1 MITTENQYSSYPLQL
16 ALTYSVLG
24 HSGKSRTVEIGP
36 EVVSFLS
43 DANLGA
49 GTPIELKVD
58 WPSTQDE
65 DQPLELILS
74 GWIADAVGEV
84 KTVQVL
90 RHEFRTRLSVRA

>member
-1 MITTENQYSSYPLQL
+1 MITTASPYIAYPLQL
-16 ALTYSVLG
+16 ALTYSVRG

-58 WPSTQDE
+58 WPSAQDE
-65 DQPLELILS
+65 EPLELILS
-74 GWIADAVGEV
+74 GRIADATGRV

-90 RHEFRTRLSVRA
+90 RHEFRTRS

>member
-1 MITTENQYSSYPLQL
+1 MITAENRYDSYPLQL
-16 ALTYSVLG
+16 ALTYATRK

-36 EVVSFLS
+36 DIVSFLS
-43 DANLGA
+43 DANFGA

-65 DQPLELILS
+65 DEPLELLLS
-74 GWIADAVGEV
+74 GRIADAAGKV

-90 RHEFRTRLSVRA
+90 RHEFRTRSSARA